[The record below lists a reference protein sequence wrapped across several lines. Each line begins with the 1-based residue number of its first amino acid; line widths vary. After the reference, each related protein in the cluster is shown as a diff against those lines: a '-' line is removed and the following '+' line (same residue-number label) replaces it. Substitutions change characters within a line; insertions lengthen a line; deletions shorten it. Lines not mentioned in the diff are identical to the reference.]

1 MIEDGRASMDVVKG
15 EKAFIKATE
24 IAMNEYALI
33 PIHHEV
39 ATWAAREGI
48 SYENGALDLSLIHIS
63 EPTRPY

>member
-33 PIHHEV
+33 QFIMKLQPGQPERYI
-39 ATWAAREGI
+39 
-48 SYENGALDLSLIHIS
+48 L
-63 EPTRPY
+63 

>member
-1 MIEDGRASMDVVKG
+1 MDIEKG
-15 EKAFIKATE
+15 EKDFIKATE

-48 SYENGALDLSLIHIS
+48 SYENGALDSTFLHNI
-63 EPTRPY
+63 RK